1 MVGGG
6 RGDEEPGPTSF
17 SSPASLALCL
27 LRFGR
32 FNERIKS
39 SPYKVSISWGGR
51 GVGGGAWR
59 PLPTSKENPGMRL
72 CKRRLGNGG

>member
-17 SSPASLALCL
+17 SSPPSLALCL